1 LARWT
6 RSKRKK
12 YCYHFG
18 GNEVKINLKLDWKK
32 VNKKMLIVGIVLLAI
47 VIYVAFV
54 IFNLFLNP
62 TDTVMIENGKLYM
75 EEAATGYIIRDEE
88 VVQGKNYKNGMLK
101 IKNEGERVAKD
112 EAIFR
117 YYTSGE
123 EELVKKIQDIS
134 LKIQEALEND
144 ANSPTGDIK
153 VLEEQIDDKLN
164 SLYDLNDVQKI
175 KEYKKDI
182 NTYITKK
189 AKIAGELSPSGSQIK
204 KLYEERAAYEEQLNA
219 GAEYVKAGRAGMV
232 SYRVDGLEN
241 VLTPDTFST
250 LTAKTLEDLNLKTGQ
265 IISTSEE
272 CGKII
277 DSFSCYIAVILD
289 SEQANAAQVG
299 NDIKVRLS
307 NSEEIPAEIYYIS
320 TEEDGRKLIILK
332 VEKYIQELIS
342 YRKISLDVI
351 WWSSSGLKVPNSAIK
366 YENDLAYV
374 VRNRAGYLDK
384 ILVKVKKQND
394 KYAIVD
400 NYDSDELKEMGYTT
414 QQIRSRY
421 SISLYD
427 ELIINPDLDKVSE

>member
-1 LARWT
+1 M
-6 RSKRKK
+6 
-12 YCYHFG
+12 
-18 GNEVKINLKLDWKK
+18 KINLKLDWKK
-32 VNKKMLIVGIVLLAI
+32 VNKKVLIVGIVLLAI

-277 DSFSCYIAVILD
+277 DNFSCYIAVILD

>member
-1 LARWT
+1 
-6 RSKRKK
+6 
-12 YCYHFG
+12 
-18 GNEVKINLKLDWKK
+18 
-32 VNKKMLIVGIVLLAI
+32 
-47 VIYVAFV
+47 
-54 IFNLFLNP
+54 
-62 TDTVMIENGKLYM
+62 
-75 EEAATGYIIRDEE
+75 
-88 VVQGKNYKNGMLK
+88 
-101 IKNEGERVAKD
+101 
-112 EAIFR
+112 
-117 YYTSGE
+117 
-123 EELVKKIQDIS
+123 
-134 LKIQEALEND
+134 
-144 ANSPTGDIK
+144 
-153 VLEEQIDDKLN
+153 
-164 SLYDLNDVQKI
+164 
-175 KEYKKDI
+175 
-182 NTYITKK
+182 
-189 AKIAGELSPSGSQIK
+189 
-204 KLYEERAAYEEQLNA
+204 
-219 GAEYVKAGRAGMV
+219 
-232 SYRVDGLEN
+232 YRVDGLEN

-277 DSFSCYIAVILD
+277 DNFSCYIAVILD

-299 NDIKVRLS
+299 DDIKVRLS

>member
-1 LARWT
+1 M
-6 RSKRKK
+6 
-12 YCYHFG
+12 
-18 GNEVKINLKLDWKK
+18 KINLKLDWKK

-277 DSFSCYIAVILD
+277 DNFSCYIAVILD

>member
-1 LARWT
+1 M
-6 RSKRKK
+6 
-12 YCYHFG
+12 
-18 GNEVKINLKLDWKK
+18 KIKLKLDWKK

-144 ANSPTGDIK
+144 TNSPTGDIK

-277 DSFSCYIAVILD
+277 DNFSCYIAVILD

-299 NDIKVRLS
+299 DDIKVRLS

-427 ELIINPDLDKVSE
+427 ELVINPDLDKVSE

>member
-1 LARWT
+1 M
-6 RSKRKK
+6 
-12 YCYHFG
+12 
-18 GNEVKINLKLDWKK
+18 KINLKLDWKK

-277 DSFSCYIAVILD
+277 DNFSCYIAVILD

-384 ILVKVKKQND
+384 ILVKVKNQND

>member
-1 LARWT
+1 M
-6 RSKRKK
+6 
-12 YCYHFG
+12 
-18 GNEVKINLKLDWKK
+18 KINLKLDWKK
-32 VNKKMLIVGIVLLAI
+32 VNKKMLIMGIVLLAI

-277 DSFSCYIAVILD
+277 DNFSCYIAVILD

>member
-1 LARWT
+1 M
-6 RSKRKK
+6 
-12 YCYHFG
+12 
-18 GNEVKINLKLDWKK
+18 KINLKLDWKK

-144 ANSPTGDIK
+144 TNSPTGDIK

-277 DSFSCYIAVILD
+277 DNFSCYIAVILD

-299 NDIKVRLS
+299 DDIKVRLS

-427 ELIINPDLDKVSE
+427 ELVINPDLDKVSE